1 MDRQVFI
8 IEKEHVSSLLQ
19 VEQTLPLDE
28 ERQTY
33 VASLTSPHTGV
44 TSLPCII
51 TG

>member
-1 MDRQVFI
+1 MGTNHQLIPFI
-8 IEKEHVSSLLQ
+8 Q

-44 TSLPCII
+44 TSLPCIV
-51 TG
+51 TGTVLR